1 MTDKEICYEIINNSD
16 DLVYVTDI
24 ETNKVIF
31 ANKRL
36 LQVIGKS
43 ESEVFGKLCYQA
55 LQGKESPCEFCTNA
69 VLSAEKF
76 YEWEFFRED
85 LQQYFILHDKKIIIN
100 GRECRVEIGSDI
112 TAQVQEKQ
120 DIKNKLNMERTL
132 IQCIDTLNHENDVNK
147 AINELLKIVGE
158 TYEGDRAYIFERC
171 EADNTVSNTYEWCK
185 KGIVPQLELLQK
197 IPFSYFGMWIER
209 FNNHKS
215 RIIYSLKDELEH
227 ESEEYKILGAQNINS
242 LIAAP
247 LFNNGQ
253 LIGFIGVD
261 NPSVEY
267 LHYGLLEQVTSFIVN
282 DLQKRLLIEKLQIL
296 RYKDSLTGVCNRTS
310 YIKYLD
316 ELKNKQYSS
325 LGVVFLDINGLKKA
339 NDSKGHDYGDY
350 IIMTISKLLQTTFG
364 EKVFRIGG
372 DEFVVLCED
381 IKKATFEEKERSLRA
396 FALRNTEIKFS
407 LGAVWTDQVVAVE
420 RLISSAD
427 RAMYEEKRSYYKK
440 SLRCDSEL

>member
-1 MTDKEICYEIINNSD
+1 MDYKELCCKIIDSHD
-16 DLVYVTDI
+16 GLVYVTDM
-24 ETNKVIF
+24 ETNEVIF
-31 ANKRL
+31 VNKKL
-36 LQVIGKS
+36 LQVIGKNKA
-43 ESEVFGKLCYQA
+43 EVFGKPCYQA
-55 LQGKESPCEFCTNA
+55 LQDKECPCEFCTNSI
-69 VLSAEKF
+69 LSENK
-76 YEWEFFRED
+76 YYDWEIFRED
-85 LQQYFILHDKKIIIN
+85 MQRYFVLHDKLLILGDRKF
-100 GRECRVEIGSDI
+100 RVEVGTDI
-112 TAQVQEKQ
+112 TDQVLEKRE
-120 DIKNKLNMERTL
+120 IKNKLNMEKTL
-132 IQCIDTLNHENDVNK
+132 IKCIDTLNHENDVNK

-158 TYEGDRAYIFERC
+158 TYDGDRAYIFERC

-185 KGIVPQLELLQK
+185 KEIVQQLDSLQK
-197 IPFSYFGMWIER
+197 VPFSYFDMWIER
-209 FNNHKS
+209 FSNHKS
-215 RIIYSLKDELEH
+215 RIIYSLKKELDH
-227 ESEEYKILGAQNINS
+227 DSEEYKILGPQNIDS
-242 LIAAP
+242 LVAAP
-247 LFNNGQ
+247 LFNNGL

-267 LHYGLLEQVTSFIVN
+267 LHYGLLEQITSFIVN
-282 DLQKRLLIEKLQIL
+282 DLQKRLLIEKLQVL
-296 RYKDSLTGVCNRTS
+296 SYRDSLTGVCNRTS

-381 IKKATFEEKERSLRA
+381 IKKATFEEKERFLRA

-420 RLISSAD
+420 RLINSAD